1 MRRVRKRLQKTLR
14 EFSYA
19 SMQGIG
25 GALVAVHPKDLEDSC
40 DQDYR
45 RQCPLEAGRN

>member
-1 MRRVRKRLQKTLR
+1 
-14 EFSYA
+14 
-19 SMQGIG
+19 MQGIG

-45 RQCPLEAGRN
+45 RQCPLEAGRNWQWRGSLAL